1 MNTKWIVALACGAAL
16 ALGACSGSNPAATGN
31 GGADNGGAGNGDGGT
46 DPAAPDP
53 RSDAAKAF
61 DEALEAAETAV
72 IDANNLVKTAEEAAA
87 AAADTDAARAAAQE
101 DITRARE
108 ALGRA
113 VTLAQALA
121 AQVPDGDDERIK
133 RLGQAGIQ
141 VDAATKAQRD
151 GEAKL
156 RKAEGLTGWSGGA
169 LLSRAAP
176 RTVVGVVRTARKEV
190 DDDDYTDDG
199 EDLDTALTSDDIP
212 AVMYEPG
219 KILMRP
225 GQGGSGDRLRM
236 RGLLFRHGDS
246 ANGGFDDEHLMPVS
260 GVDDAYFDNFL
271 GGLTITPSGLAVKF
285 TVLNGYGGAD
295 LRIDA
300 DTSPLYDTGQNQYDL
315 ALAFGRP
322 SASPTG
328 NAEHYWTAAL
338 MPTDDQV
345 DNAAVLKES
354 GNTLPIGTY
363 HVRLSNHA
371 GVDTNLEP
379 VDPNDPPH
387 PRDDTNFY
395 LSYAAYGLFD
405 FVEIGVTN
413 IDTSRMVPFAVG
425 YDAFKDA
432 DGMKVTDVADTDK
445 ITSGKF
451 KGRTIAEELVLPYAG
466 YRLLLGRTL
475 RGEIELTATI
485 SGTAA
490 DNSVGGTI
498 SKLQQW
504 DTKGHWEDYEH
515 FQTVALGSSGDIAAD
530 GSFNGT
536 ITDPDAADTAFAG
549 GFYKGRFYGPLSDL
563 EAAGTW
569 AVPAGSTGTQALI
582 GSFGAAL
589 VQEDKT
595 HGYVVGPGGS

>member
-16 ALGACSGSNPAATGN
+16 ALGACSGGNPAPATG
-31 GGADNGGAGNGDGGT
+31 NGGAGNGDGGT
-46 DPAAPDP
+46 DPAGPDT

-61 DEALEAAETAV
+61 DTALEAAKTAV
-72 IDANNLVKTAEEAAA
+72 TNANNLVKTAEDLA
-87 AAADTDAARAAAQE
+87 AAADTDEARTVAQAAIKAAR
-101 DITRARE
+101 D
-108 ALGRA
+108 ALANA
-113 VTLAQALA
+113 VTLAQALE
-121 AQVPDGDDERIK
+121 AQVPDEEGERIA
-133 RLGQAGIQ
+133 RLGEAGIQ
-141 VDAATKAQRD
+141 ADAATKAQTD

-156 RKAEGLTGWSGGA
+156 RAAEGLTGWSGGA

-199 EDLDTALTSDDIP
+199 DDLDTALTSDDIP

-246 ANGGFDDEHLMPVS
+246 TNGGFDDEHLMPVS
-260 GVDDAYFDNFL
+260 GVDDPYFDNFL

-338 MPTDDQV
+338 MPTDDQA

-363 HVRLSNHA
+363 HVRLSNHV

-379 VDPNDPPH
+379 ADPNDPPH
-387 PRDDTNFY
+387 PRDDTNSY

-405 FVEIGVTN
+405 FVEIGVT
-413 IDTSRMVPFAVG
+413 DFVHARMVPFAVG

-432 DGMKVTDVADTDK
+432 DGMKVTDVADADK

-451 KGRTIAEELVLPYAG
+451 KGRTIAEELVHSGTTKLLPPGATDG
-466 YRLLLGRTL
+466 GRTL

-490 DNSVGGTI
+490 DNSISGTI

-515 FQTVALGSSGDIAAD
+515 FQTVMLGSSGDIAAD
-530 GSFNGT
+530 GSFNGA
-536 ITDPDAADTAFAG
+536 ITDPDAAATVFAA
-549 GFYKGRFYGPLSDL
+549 GFYKGRFYGPLSGL

>member
-1 MNTKWIVALACGAAL
+1 MTVVAAVRDERKEIDD
-16 ALGACSGSNPAATGN
+16 
-31 GGADNGGAGNGDGGT
+31 DNYRN
-46 DPAAPDP
+46 
-53 RSDAAKAF
+53 
-61 DEALEAAETAV
+61 
-72 IDANNLVKTAEEAAA
+72 
-87 AAADTDAARAAAQE
+87 
-101 DITRARE
+101 
-108 ALGRA
+108 
-113 VTLAQALA
+113 
-121 AQVPDGDDERIK
+121 DGD
-133 RLGQAGIQ
+133 
-141 VDAATKAQRD
+141 
-151 GEAKL
+151 
-156 RKAEGLTGWSGGA
+156 
-169 LLSRAAP
+169 
-176 RTVVGVVRTARKEV
+176 
-190 DDDDYTDDG
+190 
-199 EDLDTALTSDDIP
+199 DLDTALTSDDLEP
-212 AVMYEPG
+212 VMWEEG

-225 GQGGSGDRLRM
+225 GQGGNPDRDRLRM
-236 RGLLFRHGDS
+236 RNLLFRFGDS
-246 ANGGFDDEHLMPVS
+246 TTGEFDDEYFDPIS

-285 TVLNGYGGAD
+285 TVLDGYGGAD

-300 DTSPLYDTGQNQYDL
+300 DTALGYGAGQNQYDL
-315 ALAFGRP
+315 DLAFGRP

-490 DNSVGGTI
+490 DNSVSGTI

-515 FQTVALGSSGDIAAD
+515 FQTVTLGSSGDIAAD
-530 GSFNGT
+530 GSFNGA
-536 ITDPDAADTAFAG
+536 IADPDDSNARFVD
-549 GFYKGRFYGPLSDL
+549 GFYKGRFYGPLSGL

-569 AVPAGSTGTQALI
+569 AVPAGGGGFQALI

-589 VQEDKT
+589 VQEDGT
-595 HGYVVGPGGS
+595 YGHGVGPGGS